1 MRSDVLTEL
10 KELRLRGM
18 AGAWEDLTAQG
29 DPGIASS
36 KWLIEHLASRPS
48 TPVTSRTNSD

>member
-18 AGAWEDLTAQG
+18 VGAWEDLTAQG

-48 TPVTSRTNSD
+48 TPTGPWHR